1 MLYHWIYSL
10 HERFSCF
17 NVFRYIT
24 FRAAYATLTALILS
38 FILGPWLIKKLR
50 SLNIGENIRDEVSSI
65 HERKN
70 GTPTMGGILILISL
84 VVPTLLW
91 ADLGN
96 RYIWLILI
104 VSLSYGL
111 VGLWDDYIKLM
122 KPGES
127 SGLSIKFKLFIQT
140 IIGLGVGLYLYLT
153 PQNSY
158 TTELA
163 IPFFKNLKPN
173 LSWLYIPF
181 VAFVIVGAS
190 NAVNLTDGLDGLA
203 IGPSIVAA
211 FTYAGLAYVSGHAII
226 AKYLMIVN
234 VKGAGEITIFCASLV
249 GAGLGFLWFNTY
261 PAQVFMGDVG
271 SLSIG
276 AALGTVAV
284 ITKHELILILIGG
297 LFVIETISVIIQ
309 VFSYKIRGRRVFSMA
324 PIHHHFELKGWA
336 EPKIIVRFWIISI
349 ILALLSL
356 STLKLR

>member
-1 MLYHWIYSL
+1 MLYKLIYSL
-10 HERFSCF
+10 HDRFSGV

-38 FILGPWLIKKLR
+38 FVLGPWLINKLR
-50 SLNIGENIRDEVSSI
+50 SLNIGENVREEVSAM
-65 HERKN
+65 HKRKN

-84 VVPTLLW
+84 IVPTFLW
-91 ADLGN
+91 ADLHN

-104 VSLSYGL
+104 VSVSYGVL
-111 VGLWDDYIKLM
+111 GLWDDYIKLVR
-122 KPGES
+122 PLES
-127 SGLSIKFKLFIQT
+127 SGLSIKLKLFIQT
-140 IIGLGVGLYLYLT
+140 IIGLAIGTYLYLT
-153 PQNSY
+153 PENSY

-163 IPFFKNLKPN
+163 IPFFKNLRPN

-181 VAFVIVGAS
+181 SAFIIVGAS

-211 FTYAGLAYVSGHAII
+211 FTYAGLSYVSGHALI
-226 AKYLMIVN
+226 AKYLMIIN
-234 VKGAGEITIFCASLV
+234 VKGAGELTIFCASMV

-276 AALGTVAV
+276 AALGTVAI
-284 ITKHELILILIGG
+284 ITKHELILVMIGG
-297 LFVIETISVIIQ
+297 LFVMETISVIIQ
-309 VFSYKIRGRRVFSMA
+309 VFSFRVRGRRVFSMA